1 MRRPWILAAAGALL
15 VGTATI
21 LGLILFRKTGIFEL
35 TLPELTLWSVIVGTM
50 TIAFLGLIFVQ
61 MKAPSVTRRTRSSL
75 FGLFGAICGLIAGLV
90 GSVFVPE
97 VCVSGVDLDY
107 CGRSVLGLRLGSPW
121 RSIGV
126 LAAVGVI
133 LGAVGGVISARLTR
147 GRQASMTAIP
157 GA

>member
-1 MRRPWILAAAGALL
+1 MLAAAGAVL

-21 LGLILFRKTGIFEL
+21 LGLILFRRTGIFEL

-50 TIAFLGLIFVQ
+50 TVAFLGLVFVE
-61 MKAPSVTRRTRSSL
+61 MKAPSVTRRRRSFL
-75 FGLFGAICGLIAGLV
+75 FGLFGAICGLIAGVV

-97 VCVSGVDLDY
+97 VCVGGAIDLDY
-107 CGRSVLGLRLGSPW
+107 CGQSVLGLRLGSPW

-133 LGAVGGVISARLTR
+133 LGAVGGVIAARLTR
-147 GRQASMTAIP
+147 GRQVSMTPIR